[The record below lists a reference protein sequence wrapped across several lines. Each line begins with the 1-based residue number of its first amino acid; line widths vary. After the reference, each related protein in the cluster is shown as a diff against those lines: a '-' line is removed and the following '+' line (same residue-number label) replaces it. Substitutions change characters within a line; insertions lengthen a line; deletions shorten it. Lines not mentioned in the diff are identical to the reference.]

1 MPVQQGLKNFEII
14 LINPVPVPEL
24 GGIGTVGGQNFW
36 DVRHYIDMGRFPYR
50 GSVANVMPYDGGL
63 IPKKDRYNTKTKAID
78 LENLIYDKA
87 KKSWCQYKAP
97 NGYFRRRTRYR
108 WNNKI
113 YNYMQN
119 LSRFA

>member
-1 MPVQQGLKNFEII
+1 MGGVCAAYKAYQYACTTGFENFEII

-78 LENLIYDKA
+78 LENLIYDKE
-87 KKSWCQYKAP
+87 
-97 NGYFRRRTRYR
+97 
-108 WNNKI
+108 KI
-113 YNYMQN
+113 
-119 LSRFA
+119 LVSI